1 MQTREAAKAEREM
14 IEIDRER
21 ERAKDGASLINNLPS
36 AKSREKF
43 KRHSDK
49 T

>member
-1 MQTREAAKAEREM
+1 M
-14 IEIDRER
+14 IEI
-21 ERAKDGASLINNLPS
+21 ERAEKDGASLINNLPS

>member
-1 MQTREAAKAEREM
+1 M
-14 IEIDRER
+14 IEIEIEIGRGR
-21 ERAKDGASLINNLPS
+21 ERAQEDGASLINNLPS